1 MGQFKTYLTIVIL
14 AFTIVFINA
23 GDVLC
28 QTDVKVVN
36 SSNEPVPVRDL
47 EEALR
52 EPFLKKISIPIAGG
66 QTSNSASIAVPAG
79 KRLVIESVSGG
90 TFLLKGQALYVL
102 LSTDVTGD
110 LAFDGTLYLLGN
122 NIQFNTNQDL
132 SGFTQQV
139 RLYSTSIVAITA
151 CRAGGAATNFSGDIN
166 VQVTVSGY
174 LLDKP

>member
-1 MGQFKTYLTIVIL
+1 MSQFKTYIAIVVF

-23 GDVLC
+23 GDAFC

-36 SSNEPVPVRDL
+36 SNNEPVPVRDL
-47 EEALR
+47 NEASR
-52 EPFLKKISIPIAGG
+52 ELFIKKVSILIPSG
-66 QTSNSASIAVPAG
+66 QSSYSASISVPAG

-90 TFLLKGQALYVL
+90 TFLLKGQTLYVL
-102 LSTDVTGD
+102 LSTEVTGD

-132 SGFTQQV
+132 SGFTQQI
-139 RLYSTSIVAITA
+139 RLYSTSVLAITA
-151 CRAGGAATNFSGDIN
+151 CRAGGAASSFSGDIN

>member
-1 MGQFKTYLTIVIL
+1 MSQFKTYLTIVIL
-14 AFTIVFINA
+14 AFIIVFITA

-36 SSNEPVPVRDL
+36 SSNEPVLVRDL
-47 EEALR
+47 D
-52 EPFLKKISIPIAGG
+52 EPARQPFVKKLSIPIASG
-66 QTSNSASIAVPAG
+66 QSSYSASISVPTG

-90 TFLLKGQALYVL
+90 TFLLKGQTLYVL
-102 LSTDVTGD
+102 LSTEVTGD

-122 NIQFNTNQDL
+122 NIQYNTNQDL
-132 SGFTQQV
+132 SGFTQQI

-151 CRAGGAATNFSGDIN
+151 CRAGGASTNFSGDIN
-166 VQVTVSGY
+166 VQVTVAGY